1 MDKIY
6 NFSFGNSTLCFNF
19 AENIRENNAT
29 NIGYHSIG
37 RVLFILH

>member
-6 NFSFGNSTLCFNF
+6 NFSFGNSTLCFTF

-29 NIGYHSIG
+29 NIGNHSINCL
-37 RVLFILH
+37 LFMLQ